1 MKHKEGIEVKNLD
14 IRRAVS
20 GNGLKYKD
28 VAKAMGITPEH
39 LSRLLRFTL
48 SQGNKLRTALDQF
61 LSHYTSPHFVLE
73 CEQQSIICRA
83 AQDGRGVGLLS
94 PVTLYTHN
102 DQPNDPKDPFYT
114 FPVKNNIQPYVT
126 WLYCYEGQLYE
137 QYTSAGHDFEP
148 QSGSAICPAQSF
160 EPKISD
166 GLLTVDMTDGAGQ
179 PCTVCVGLRCAR

>member
-1 MKHKEGIEVKNLD
+1 MMDNRKMVTHSMQGVFVFVLLGIFAVMSTLMVLLGAQMYRNTVDHATANNEDRVLGAYVRSM
-14 IRRAVS
+14 IRAED
-20 GNGLKYKD
+20 GADD
-28 VAKAMGITPEH
+28 VAVEEFDGTKV
-39 LSRLLRFTL
+39 L
-48 SQGNKLRTALDQF
+48 ALN
-61 LSHYTSPHFVLE
+61 E
-73 CEQQSIICRA
+73 SIE
-83 AQDGRGVGLLS
+83 GE
-94 PVTLYTHN
+94 N
-102 DQPNDPKDPFYT
+102 
-114 FPVKNNIQPYVT
+114 YVT

>member
-1 MKHKEGIEVKNLD
+1 MMDNRKMVTHSMQGVFVFVLLGIFALMSTLMVLLGAQMYRNTVDHATANNEDRVLGAYVRSM
-14 IRRAVS
+14 IRAED
-20 GNGLKYKD
+20 GADD
-28 VAKAMGITPEH
+28 VAVEEFDGTKV
-39 LSRLLRFTL
+39 L
-48 SQGNKLRTALDQF
+48 ALN
-61 LSHYTSPHFVLE
+61 E
-73 CEQQSIICRA
+73 SIE
-83 AQDGRGVGLLS
+83 GE
-94 PVTLYTHN
+94 N
-102 DQPNDPKDPFYT
+102 
-114 FPVKNNIQPYVT
+114 YVT

>member
-1 MKHKEGIEVKNLD
+1 MDNRKMVTHSMQGVFVFVLLGIFALMSTLMVLLGAQMYRNTVDHATANNEDRVLGAYVRSM
-14 IRRAVS
+14 IRAED
-20 GNGLKYKD
+20 GADD
-28 VAKAMGITPEH
+28 VAVEEFDGTKV
-39 LSRLLRFTL
+39 L
-48 SQGNKLRTALDQF
+48 ALN
-61 LSHYTSPHFVLE
+61 E
-73 CEQQSIICRA
+73 SIE
-83 AQDGRGVGLLS
+83 GE
-94 PVTLYTHN
+94 N
-102 DQPNDPKDPFYT
+102 
-114 FPVKNNIQPYVT
+114 YVT

>member
-1 MKHKEGIEVKNLD
+1 MSGKQRTINHSMQGVFVFVLLGIFAVMSTLMVLLGAQMYRNTVDHATANNEDRVLGAYVRSM
-14 IRRAVS
+14 IRAEDADHAVS
-20 GNGLKYKD
+20 VESQNGVTTL
-28 VAKAMGITPEH
+28 A
-39 LSRLLRFTL
+39 LRE
-48 SQGNKLRTALDQF
+48 KL
-61 LSHYTSPHFVLE
+61 
-73 CEQQSIICRA
+73 
-83 AQDGRGVGLLS
+83 DGEA
-94 PVTLYTHN
+94 
-102 DQPNDPKDPFYT
+102 
-114 FPVKNNIQPYVT
+114 YVT

>member
-1 MKHKEGIEVKNLD
+1 MDNRKMVTHSMQGVFVFVLLGIFAVMSTLMVLLGAQMYRNTVDHATANNEDRVLGAYVRSM
-14 IRRAVS
+14 IRAED
-20 GNGLKYKD
+20 GADD
-28 VAKAMGITPEH
+28 VAVEEFDGTKV
-39 LSRLLRFTL
+39 L
-48 SQGNKLRTALDQF
+48 ALN
-61 LSHYTSPHFVLE
+61 E
-73 CEQQSIICRA
+73 SIE
-83 AQDGRGVGLLS
+83 GE
-94 PVTLYTHN
+94 N
-102 DQPNDPKDPFYT
+102 
-114 FPVKNNIQPYVT
+114 YVT

>member
-1 MKHKEGIEVKNLD
+1 MVTHSMQGVFVFVLLGIFAVMSTLMVLLGAQMYRNTVDHATANNEDRVLGAYVRSM
-14 IRRAVS
+14 IRAED
-20 GNGLKYKD
+20 GADD
-28 VAKAMGITPEH
+28 VAVEEFDGTKV
-39 LSRLLRFTL
+39 L
-48 SQGNKLRTALDQF
+48 ALN
-61 LSHYTSPHFVLE
+61 E
-73 CEQQSIICRA
+73 SIE
-83 AQDGRGVGLLS
+83 GE
-94 PVTLYTHN
+94 N
-102 DQPNDPKDPFYT
+102 
-114 FPVKNNIQPYVT
+114 YVT